1 MKNIE
6 EVIEFFRE
14 NKYFKYDELNRIV
27 MENLKYFDR
36 VNWASPTI
44 NFTEILNND
53 YSAFDIATHKT
64 ITLTVT
70 FDRDEENLTIIAL
83 NKTMVETRIENQ
95 NIRL

>member
-14 NKYFKYDELNRIV
+14 NKHFKYDELNRIV

-53 YSAFDIATHKT
+53 CSVFDITTHKT

>member
-14 NKYFKYDELNRIV
+14 NKHFKYDELNRIV

-53 YSAFDIATHKT
+53 CSVFDITTHKT
-64 ITLTVT
+64 IT
-70 FDRDEENLTIIAL
+70 
-83 NKTMVETRIENQ
+83 
-95 NIRL
+95 